1 MKKNK
6 PLHRKKK
13 DAEVSYRFYLT
24 GGAERFLVSASRE
37 HYCNTSQV
45 LIFCRMNL
53 WQVHSLSIS
62 RGRNDNINTL
72 SLILV
77 SN

>member
-6 PLHRKKK
+6 PLHGKKK
-13 DAEVSYRFYLT
+13 DAEVSYRFYYT
-24 GGAERFLVSASRE
+24 GGAEVFLVSASRE

-53 WQVHSLSIS
+53 WHETLSIS
-62 RGRNDNINTL
+62 RGPNDNISTL
-72 SLILV
+72 SLIPV
-77 SN
+77 NN